1 MGEVIDARGQAC
13 PQPVLMTK
21 KTLESREE
29 GTFSV
34 VVDSAI
40 SRDNV
45 VRFATSQGCET
56 AVKTKG
62 NEFHIEVTKGKGGLE
77 KNGHVS
83 PAGSGDPSKIV
94 VYVHS
99 NTMGRGDDALGGILI
114 KGFLKTLRD
123 VDPKPAKLVFVNKG
137 VFLTTEGS
145 ELIGDILELEE
156 MGIEVL
162 SCGTCLDFFNLKEKL
177 KVGLA
182 SNMFD
187 ITSALMQADK
197 VVMP

>member
-1 MGEVIDARGQAC
+1 MSILVDARGLAC

-21 KTLESREE
+21 KTLEEMGE
-29 GTFSV
+29 GTFTV

-40 SRDNV
+40 SKDNV

-56 AVKTKG
+56 RVEEKG
-62 NEFHIEVTKGKGGLE
+62 NEFHIEMIKGGMD
-77 KNGHVS
+77 G
-83 PAGSGDPSKIV
+83 GSGKAEEKTPSSNITI
-94 VYVHS
+94 YIHS
-99 NTMGRGDDALGGILI
+99 DRMGQGDDDLGKILI
-114 KGFLKTLRD
+114 KGFIKTLKD
-123 VDPKPAKLVFVNKG
+123 VDPKPRRMIFVNSG

-145 ELIGDILELEE
+145 ELIGALKELEE
-156 MGIEVL
+156 MGIEIL
-162 SCGTCLDFFNLKEKL
+162 SCGTCLDFFNRKDKL

-197 VVMP
+197 VVIP

>member
-1 MGEVIDARGQAC
+1 MGDLIDARGKAC

-21 KTLESREE
+21 KAIEAMETGTVTL
-29 GTFSV
+29 

-62 NEFHIEVTKGKGGLE
+62 EEFRIEVTKGKSGSEGNE
-77 KNGHVS
+77 NTFPAVS
-83 PAGSGDPSKIV
+83 GETPEIV

-145 ELIGDILELEE
+145 ELIEDIKELEE

-162 SCGTCLDFFNLKEKL
+162 SCGTCLDFFNMKEKL